1 MKFDISSLQ
10 PKAEDMP
17 ALATAVES
25 LGFDGFW
32 VAETNSDPFLN
43 LALAAEHSRRMILGT
58 AIAVAFPRSPA
69 ILAQTAWDLQR
80 LSGGR
85 FILGLGPQVKAHNV
99 LRFGVRWEKPIKKM
113 RETIEAIHA
122 FWRCWQT
129 GEPLDYVGEF
139 FKLALM
145 TPFFNPGP
153 LDVPEPPIYI
163 AAVNEQ
169 MLRLAGSHCEGVHIH
184 ALHTVKYLDEI
195 ALPALAEGMA
205 RSGRTRDR
213 FTINTAVFVIPTD
226 DPEEAQVAEAHVRQQ
241 LSFYMSTP
249 AYRTVLALHGWEDTS
264 AELGRMAMGKE
275 WEAMANLITNDMLD
289 TFAVR
294 GSWAELPHLIKARY
308 GDRLDRV
315 SYYLPFVPG
324 QNDSGWAASI
334 AGFRVLQTDS

>member
-1 MKFDISSLQ
+1 MKFDVTFLQ
-10 PKAEDMP
+10 AQASQVAE
-17 ALATAVES
+17 LATSAES

-43 LALAAEHSRRMILGT
+43 LTLAAEHSHTMTLGT

-69 ILAQTAWDLQR
+69 ILAQSAWDLQR
-80 LSGGR
+80 FSNGR
-85 FILGLGPQVKAHNV
+85 FVLGLGTQVKAHNV
-99 LRFGVRWEKPIKKM
+99 LRFGVKWEKPVKKM
-113 RETIEAIHA
+113 RETIEAIRA
-122 FWRCWQT
+122 FWHCWQT
-129 GEPLDYVGEF
+129 GEPLDYTGEF

-153 LDVPEPPIYI
+153 IDTPAPDIYI

-184 ALHTVKYLDEI
+184 ALHTVKYLDEV

-205 RSGRTRDR
+205 RTGRKRDQ
-213 FTINTAVFVIPTD
+213 FAVNTAVFVIPTD
-226 DPEEAQVAEAHVRQQ
+226 DPTEARAAEAHVRQQ

-249 AYRTVLALHGWEDTS
+249 AYRVVMDLHGWSEVSAQLGRLALDREWDEM
-264 AELGRMAMGKE
+264 AEL
-275 WEAMANLITNDMLD
+275 ITDKMLD
-289 TFAVR
+289 TFALR
-294 GSWAELPHLIKARY
+294 GAWAELPEQVMARY

-324 QNDSGWAASI
+324 QNDRGWSASI
-334 AGFRVLQTDS
+334 AGFKKA